1 MVLFTASRG
10 NTFVG
15 GTCALLSALLVDLK
29 LKTLILYYR
38 FYSRSCYSS
47 YMWLSAVIFYT
58 FYVSNVLLRFWIVYV
73 ILYWNTAHVLVVN
86 TSFSGFFC
94 CAMLC
99 KRDLCRHAV
108 SVCPSVCLFVTFVY
122 SVETNKDIFKM
133 FSPSGSHNVSR
144 RADCRNGDH
153 CEIRICG

>member
-1 MVLFTASRG
+1 MRSTECPSSRFKTEDVDFILSFLFP
-10 NTFVG
+10 F
-15 GTCALLSALLVDLK
+15 LLF
-29 LKTLILYYR
+29 ILYVIV
-38 FYSRSCYSS
+38 SCY
-47 YMWLSAVIFYT
+47 
-58 FYVSNVLLRFWIVYV
+58 
-73 ILYWNTAHVLVVN
+73 ILYFFLCVECAAAVLNRVCNIILEYRTRTCCQYV
-86 TSFSGFFC
+86 FQRFFC